1 MSDLDDLFQTS
12 EHPDLPYAVRAW
24 LRRIREG
31 ARAKVEVVR
40 KRNGISYRATRL
52 RIIFDEKDVQQ
63 DEWDPHVSE
72 VLAAEKVAAVD
83 EANEALRLAL
93 MLADWFQHPAQRFG
107 DDYFNCV
114 LVEYLKEGPL
124 RGVKDVQDIL
134 RHVHENAPYK
144 EGSAYADC
152 RNEVQAVLQRGAQVL
167 TSIGYD
173 RTTAERI
180 LVRALVQFLDD
191 RFGVTNRRMLGLL

>member
-1 MSDLDDLFQTS
+1 MG
-12 EHPDLPYAVRAW
+12 PP
-24 LRRIREG
+24 RERG
-31 ARAKVEVVR
+31 AR
-40 KRNGISYRATRL
+40 
-52 RIIFDEKDVQQ
+52 
-63 DEWDPHVSE
+63 
-72 VLAAEKVAAVD
+72 AAVD

-107 DDYFNCV
+107 DDYFNSV
-114 LVEYLKEGPL
+114 PVEYLKEGPL
-124 RGVKDVQDIL
+124 RGVKDVQDVL
-134 RHVHENAPYK
+134 RDVHEIPPYK
-144 EGSAYADC
+144 EGTAHADC

-191 RFGVTNRRMLGLL
+191 RFGITNRRMLGLL

>member
-1 MSDLDDLFQTS
+1 MSDLDDLFQAS
-12 EHPDLPYAVRAW
+12 EHPDLPYAVRVW
-24 LRRIREG
+24 LRRIHEG
-31 ARAKVEVVR
+31 AKPKVEVVR
-40 KRNGISYRATRL
+40 KRNGLSYGPTRL
-52 RIIFDEKDVQQ
+52 RIIFDEKDMPM

-72 VLAAEKVAAVD
+72 VLASEKVAAVD

-114 LVEYLKEGPL
+114 LVEYLKDGPL
-124 RGVKDVQDIL
+124 HGAKAVQDIL
-134 RHVHENAPYK
+134 RHVHENSLSK
-144 EGSAYADC
+144 DRSEYADC
-152 RNEVQAVLQRGAQVL
+152 RNEIQAVLQRGAQVL
-167 TSIGYD
+167 TKIGYD

-180 LVRALVQFLDD
+180 LVQALVQFLDD

>member
-1 MSDLDDLFQTS
+1 
-12 EHPDLPYAVRAW
+12 HPDLPYAVRAW

-40 KRNGISYRATRL
+40 KRNGISYGPTRL
-52 RIIFDEKDVQQ
+52 RILFDEKDVQQ

-93 MLADWFQHPAQRFG
+93 MLADWFQYPAQRFG
-107 DDYFNCV
+107 DDYFNCI

-144 EGSAYADC
+144 ESNAYADC
-152 RNEVQAVLQRGAQVL
+152 RNEVQAVLQRGAQML
-167 TSIGYD
+167 TSI
-173 RTTAERI
+173 
-180 LVRALVQFLDD
+180 
-191 RFGVTNRRMLGLL
+191 

>member
-1 MSDLDDLFQTS
+1 MSDLDDLFQAS
-12 EHPDLPYAVRAW
+12 EHPDVPYAVRVW
-24 LRRIREG
+24 LQRIHEG
-31 ARAKVEVVR
+31 AKPKVEVVR
-40 KRNGISYRATRL
+40 KRNGLSYGPTRL
-52 RIIFDEKDVQQ
+52 RLIFDAKDMPQ
-63 DEWDPHVSE
+63 DDWDPHVSE

-107 DDYFNCV
+107 DDWFNCV
-114 LVEYLKEGPL
+114 LVEYMKEGPP

-134 RHVHENAPYK
+134 RYIDEFPPHHESN
-144 EGSAYADC
+144 GYADC
-152 RNEVQAVLQRGAQVL
+152 RNEVQAVLQRGAQML

-191 RFGVTNRRMLGLL
+191 RFGVTNRRMLGLA